1 MRVSKKARL
10 ALMLTSLTSLVC
22 VGPSFAGAREDYN
35 NGSEYFQMGRL
46 NEAIRWFDKS
56 IAYHE
61 KGFAEPYV
69 NKGFCLQK
77 LGYHDKAIL
86 CYNEAIK
93 INPKV
98 AIAYQNRGTAY
109 LHLNRYAESL
119 RDLNQAISIPRPS
132 SLSLVTVYIDRG
144 RAYAGLHKWKESFA
158 DFDYVMSMQSADPKM
173 EKLKL
178 AAADEKRKAQ
188 ALMAQ
193 VGTSPAKPTATQ
205 KHSSHPTVTQAPTSS
220 SPTSSSTHESSNSTS
235 PSATSS
241 SATSS
246 SAGSSSSTPSS
257 SATHQHLPILL
268 RQRQTRVQHHPRL
281 PMETGLHRLHLQ
293 RNNVWTE
300 RILTS
305 FYGAAPYTMA
315 AEEFH
320 SLAMSRFQTTKLYEW
335 QKKYKSVDRSK

>member
-10 ALMLTSLTSLVC
+10 AVMLTSLSSLLC

-77 LGYHDKAIL
+77 LGYHDRAIL

-178 AAADEKRKAQ
+178 AAAEEKRKAQ

-193 VGTSPAKPTATQ
+193 VGSSPAKPTAAQ
-205 KHSSHPTVTQAPTSS
+205 KPSSHPTVTQAPTSS
-220 SPTSSSTHESSNSTS
+220 SPPSISTPSSSNL
-235 PSATSS
+235 TSS
-241 SATSS
+241 SATSPS
-246 SAGSSSSTPSS
+246 ATSAGSSSSTQSSPAAAASPNPSSPPSNPSGASSSSPSS
-257 SATHQHLPILL
+257 SS
-268 RQRQTRVQHHPRL
+268 
-281 PMETGLHRLHLQ
+281 
-293 RNNVWTE
+293 TE
-300 RILTS
+300 DGSSTS
-305 FYGAAPYTMA
+305 SP
-315 AEEFH
+315 
-320 SLAMSRFQTTKLYEW
+320 
-335 QKKYKSVDRSK
+335 SKE